1 MRQAGDE
8 DAVRENEALNVD
20 LSRPL
25 STFCRPLPLDNKNQT
40 TNKQNSRKPLT
51 AAEQAEAQDARAR
64 AVLAVRMFCYD
75 EERPREREGTGRA
88 LFFSHLNNDNDKKHF
103 PFQAEARQ
111 AKHDASP
118 YGKAV
123 KKQQASEKAAAA
135 AAAGGGTGR
144 GGPDARD
151 WLS

>member
-1 MRQAGDE
+1 MR
-8 DAVRENEALNVD
+8 
-20 LSRPL
+20 
-25 STFCRPLPLDNKNQT
+25 
-40 TNKQNSRKPLT
+40 
-51 AAEQAEAQDARAR
+51 
-64 AVLAVRMFCYD
+64 
-75 EERPREREGTGRA
+75 RERESGNGQSTI
-88 LFFSHLNNDNDKKHF
+88 FFSPFDLNNDNKNTF
-103 PFQAEARQ
+103 FQAEARQ

-135 AAAGGGTGR
+135 AAAGGR